1 MQSTS
6 AEFDIVDS
14 QTFVSLLNPTI
25 HTNQLRVSVD
35 KWGSAMRQVP
45 VS

>member
-6 AEFDIVDS
+6 AELDIVDS

-25 HTNQLRVSVD
+25 HTNPLRVSVD

>member
-25 HTNQLRVSVD
+25 HTNSNET
-35 KWGSAMRQVP
+35 SASELIPGP
-45 VS
+45 VYA